1 MGKASASKKIKRVQA
16 AGVSRS
22 PGQRRNLGFP
32 ILIVGILLAGSVL
45 TFFARDYRK
54 GERADAPA
62 ANKDHWHAA
71 FAVQVC
77 GVFEENKPT
86 ADNADGIHVHSDNL
100 IHIHPYVRS
109 VAGKN
114 AKFGVFA
121 RDADIKLSDDSFTL
135 PNGKTY
141 KNGDTCTDEKGKESK
156 GRVALYVWPPQA
168 TDKTKP
174 EIVTKNINDVRFSE
188 EGMAFV
194 LAFAPEG
201 ADTKLPPT
209 IGNLKNPNDSDQSA
223 PETTTTA
230 PDGDSESTT
239 TVAGETPA
247 TTETTTKPGG

>member
-22 PGQRRNLGFP
+22 PGQRRNIGFP
-32 ILIVGILLAGSVL
+32 ALVVGIILVGSLL

-71 FAVQVC
+71 FAVEVC
-77 GVFEENKPT
+77 GIFEENKPT
-86 ADNADGIHVHSDNL
+86 PDNADGVHVHADNL
-100 IHIHPYVRS
+100 IHIHPYVKS

-114 AKFGVFA
+114 ATFGVFA
-121 RDADIKLSDDSFTL
+121 RNADIKLGKGSFTL
-135 PNGKTY
+135 PDGKSY
-141 KNGDTCTDEKGKESK
+141 SDGDTCTEEGGKKAK

-174 EIVTKNINDVRFSE
+174 EVFTENLDKVRFSE

-194 LAFAPEG
+194 LAFAP
-201 ADTKLPPT
+201 ADATPKLPPT
-209 IGNLKNPNDSDQSA
+209 IGNLKNPNDSDEAA
-223 PETTTTA
+223 PETSTSTSTPPGDEAPSSGAEVPSTPETTA
-230 PDGDSESTT
+230 
-239 TVAGETPA
+239 
-247 TTETTTKPGG
+247 KPGN